1 MAELENEKEREKVPV
16 PVRKQ
21 EQKVEQE
28 LPEKAPKPG
37 KRWEMPQRWH
47 TY

>member
-1 MAELENEKEREKVPV
+1 MAEPGREEEREKVPV
-16 PVRKQ
+16 PVRKR

-28 LPEKAPKPG
+28 LPAKEPEMG
-37 KRWEMPQRWH
+37 KRWEIPRRWH

>member
-1 MAELENEKEREKVPV
+1 MAELENEKEKVLV
-16 PVRKQ
+16 PVRKR

-28 LPEKAPKPG
+28 QPEKALEP
-37 KRWEMPQRWH
+37 REQWEMPRRWH

>member
-1 MAELENEKEREKVPV
+1 MAERERKEEREKVLV
-16 PVRKQ
+16 PVRKC

-28 LPEKAPKPG
+28 LPEKALEPEEQWKTP
-37 KRWEMPQRWH
+37 RRWH